1 MWAMRRR
8 GALDIMSDR
17 TYTPGS
23 GRPLVWLH
31 GAVKTPPFGLAARM
45 EAGLLLRR
53 LQDGEIPAFPH
64 SRPLPGIGPRCRE
77 LRVHDRS
84 LSWRIIV
91 AVEPDAIVVLEVF
104 AKRTRAIPQEVLE
117 TCRRRL
123 GRYLQAVK
131 GGRLE

>member
-1 MWAMRRR
+1 
-8 GALDIMSDR
+8 
-17 TYTPGS
+17 
-23 GRPLVWLH
+23 
-31 GAVKTPPFGLAARM
+31 
-45 EAGLLLRR
+45 
-53 LQDGEIPAFPH
+53 
-64 SRPLPGIGPRCRE
+64 